1 MDGQGRECNSE
12 DEAWL
17 RQWRAVP
24 EMRSDIGPLRARLL
38 PGMLYEDQ
46 FGRIRRLESSTKGG
60 TETIRVL
67 TLK

>member
-1 MDGQGRECNSE
+1 MDGQGRECSPE

-24 EMRSDIGPLRARLL
+24 EMRDDVGSLRARLL
-38 PGMLYEDQ
+38 PDMLYEDQ
-46 FGRIRRLESSTKGG
+46 FGRIRRLESSEKGG